1 MRINRSAS
9 RLSFRPRRRRSGCVS
24 MMIMLGVVIGV
35 GAMAWRLIERGWQP
49 SSAAQPENPAAAAQR
64 AFDTGDLDS
73 AIALLRGS
81 PADGRSALLLTRAL
95 IYRSFAEYDR
105 AIDRES
111 ALQITTETTRRR
123 PADLDALAAHA
134 LALQAV
140 GRNADAA
147 DAAQRALDRSPTH
160 VMARTALAMSYGG
173 AGAHEAALREGL
185 QAAQMATEREAVDV
199 LRAVALSRGNLG
211 EYGEAIR
218 LLDQAIRYNP
228 AILALYFERALY
240 SRQLGDVDSATVAYF
255 DVLARSPN
263 NVKARLRLCELSS
276 MMREREA
283 ALAYC
288 GEVTQRAPSWS
299 EGWYYLGREFFL
311 QGDFESARDNLNRC
325 ASLQVLQNVPVSE
338 RRFECWYLQG
348 QAAQILGDCASL
360 ISTYNEF
367 RSMASS
373 AAIQQTWSYPPEG
386 PPGCALR

>member
-1 MRINRSAS
+1 
-9 RLSFRPRRRRSGCVS
+9 

-35 GAMAWRLIERGWQP
+35 GAMTWRLIERGWQP
-49 SSAAQPENPAAAAQR
+49 PSASAPENPTAAAQR
-64 AFDTGDLDS
+64 AFESGDLDG
-73 AIALLRGS
+73 AIALLRGA
-81 PADGRSALLLTRAL
+81 PADGTSALLLARAL
-95 IYRSFAEYDR
+95 IFRSYAEYDR

-111 ALQITTETTRRR
+111 AVQITTEVTQQR
-123 PADLDALAAHA
+123 PADVDALAAHA

-140 GRNADAA
+140 GRNAEAA
-147 DAAQRALDRSPTH
+147 DAAQRALERSPTH
-160 VMARTALAMSYGG
+160 ALARTALAMAYGG
-173 AGAHEAALREGL
+173 AGAHEAALRESL
-185 QAAQMATEREAVDV
+185 QAAQTTTEREAVDV

-240 SRQLGDVDSATVAYF
+240 ARQLGDVDSATVAYYE
-255 DVLARSPN
+255 VLARSPN

-288 GEVTQRAPSWS
+288 GEVTRRAPSWS

-311 QGDFESARDNLNRC
+311 QGDFEAARDHLNRC
-325 ASLQVLQNVPVSE
+325 AALQVLQNVPIPE

-348 QAAQILGDCASL
+348 QAAQILGDCQTL
-360 ISTYNEF
+360 IATYNEF
-367 RSMASS
+367 RAMASS
-373 AAIQQTWSYPPEG
+373 ADIQQTWSLPPEG